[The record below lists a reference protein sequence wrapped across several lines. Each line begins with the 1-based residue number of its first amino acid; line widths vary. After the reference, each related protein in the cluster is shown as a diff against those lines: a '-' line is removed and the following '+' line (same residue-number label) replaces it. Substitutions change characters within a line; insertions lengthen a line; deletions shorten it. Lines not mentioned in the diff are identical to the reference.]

1 MNWDVLIYLK
11 WYIYHIKNK
20 KYIYANIIW
29 EGLIMADLYFSDN
42 HFNKTHKKRRKK
54 FIFLFSLIL
63 VITSLASFTFSCSPN
78 LLSNN
83 KNNDNNLKAEQP
95 QSSATNPPNFA
106 EPKEALSIP
115 EVVKKVSP
123 AVVSVSTKSIVRQW
137 GRDFGVQEGIGS
149 GFIINNE
156 GYILTNYHVIS
167 GAQEVRIIFNDSKA
181 VNAKI
186 INYDSIQDIAVVKV
200 DENVKVPGVVELG
213 DSDKVEVGESVVA
226 IGNPLGKEFI
236 GTVTRGI
243 ISATNRGVEVE
254 KGRTQSFI
262 QTDAAINPGNSGG
275 PLINTLG
282 QVIGINTAKIT
293 EQGVEGIG
301 FSIPINTVK
310 QRLTA
315 LTKPVL
321 RIGIGAIGI
330 TNEISK
336 SEGIP
341 MGVYVKEVYPGSP
354 AAKAGITVN
363 DLITKFDGKT
373 VTSIEE
379 INTIKETHKA
389 GDVVKVEI
397 LRNKKN
403 ITANLTLSE

>member
-1 MNWDVLIYLK
+1 M
-11 WYIYHIKNK
+11 
-20 KYIYANIIW
+20 
-29 EGLIMADLYFSDN
+29 GDLYFSDN

-54 FIFLFSLIL
+54 FIFLLSMTLM
-63 VITSLASFTFSCSPN
+63 ITSLAFFTFSCSPN

-83 KNNDNNLKAEQP
+83 KNNKNTKVDQP
-95 QSSATNPPNFA
+95 QTNPPNFT
-106 EPKEALSIP
+106 EPKGALSVP

-156 GYILTNYHVIS
+156 GYVLTNYHVIS
-167 GAQEVRIIFNDSKA
+167 GAQQVRIIFNDGKV

-186 INYDSIQDIAVVKV
+186 INYDSAQDIAVVKI
-200 DENVKVPGVVELG
+200 DGNVKVPGIVELG

-254 KGRTQSFI
+254 KGRTQSFL

-321 RIGIGAIGI
+321 KIGIGAVGI

-341 MGVYVKEVYPGSP
+341 TGVYVKEVSPKSP
-354 AAKAGITVN
+354 AEKAGIKVN

-379 INTIKETHKA
+379 INVIKEAHKA

>member
-1 MNWDVLIYLK
+1 
-11 WYIYHIKNK
+11 
-20 KYIYANIIW
+20 
-29 EGLIMADLYFSDN
+29 MADLYFSDN
-42 HFNKTHKKRRKK
+42 HFNKSRKKKKRR
-54 FIFLFSLIL
+54 FIFLLSFMLVVGSLTFL
-63 VITSLASFTFSCSPN
+63 TFSCSPN

-83 KNNDNNLKAEQP
+83 KNNANNISTQQP
-95 QSSATNPPNFA
+95 QSSSTNPPNFA
-106 EPKEALSIP
+106 ESKEALSIP

-200 DENVKVPGVVELG
+200 DGNVKVPGVVELG
-213 DSDKVEVGESVVA
+213 DSDKIEVGESVVA

-254 KGRTQSFI
+254 KGRTQSFL

-341 MGVYVKEVYPGSP
+341 TGVYVKEVYPESP
-354 AAKAGITVN
+354 AAKAGIKVD

-403 ITANLTLSE
+403 ITATLNLSE

>member
-1 MNWDVLIYLK
+1 
-11 WYIYHIKNK
+11 
-20 KYIYANIIW
+20 
-29 EGLIMADLYFSDN
+29 MADLYFSDN
-42 HFNKTHKKRRKK
+42 HFNKTHKKRRRK
-54 FIFLFSLIL
+54 FIFLLSLAL
-63 VITSLASFTFSCSPN
+63 VISSLAFFTFSCSPN

-83 KNNDNNLKAEQP
+83 KNNDNNISAQQP
-95 QSSATNPPNFA
+95 PSSSTNPPNFA

-186 INYDSIQDIAVVKV
+186 INYDSVQDIAVVKV
-200 DENVKVPGVVELG
+200 DGNIKVPGVVELG
-213 DSDKVEVGESVVA
+213 DSDKVQVGESVVA

-254 KGRTQSFI
+254 KGRTQNFL

-341 MGVYVKEVYPGSP
+341 TGVYVKEVYPESP
-354 AAKAGITVN
+354 ASKAGITVN
-363 DLITKFDGKT
+363 DLITKFDGKP

-379 INTIKETHKA
+379 INSIKATHKA
-389 GDVVKVEI
+389 GDVIKVEI
-397 LRNKKN
+397 FRNKKN
-403 ITANLTLSE
+403 ITTNLTLSE

>member
-1 MNWDVLIYLK
+1 
-11 WYIYHIKNK
+11 
-20 KYIYANIIW
+20 
-29 EGLIMADLYFSDN
+29 MADLYFSDN
-42 HFNKTHKKRRKK
+42 HFNKTHKKRRRK
-54 FIFLFSLIL
+54 FIFLLSLAL
-63 VITSLASFTFSCSPN
+63 VISSLAFFTFSCSPN

-83 KNNDNNLKAEQP
+83 KNNDNNISAQQP
-95 QSSATNPPNFA
+95 PSSSTNPPNFA

-167 GAQEVRIIFNDSKA
+167 GAQEVRIIFNDSKV

-186 INYDSIQDIAVVKV
+186 INYDSVQDIAVVKV
-200 DENVKVPGVVELG
+200 DGNIKVPGVVELG

-243 ISATNRGVEVE
+243 ISAINRGVEVE
-254 KGRTQSFI
+254 KGRTQSFL

-341 MGVYVKEVYPGSP
+341 TGVYVKEVYPESP
-354 AAKAGITVN
+354 ASKAGIAVN

-379 INTIKETHKA
+379 INSIKATHKA
-389 GDVVKVEI
+389 GDVIKVEI
-397 LRNKKN
+397 FRNKKN
-403 ITANLTLSE
+403 ITANLTLIE

>member
-1 MNWDVLIYLK
+1 
-11 WYIYHIKNK
+11 
-20 KYIYANIIW
+20 
-29 EGLIMADLYFSDN
+29 MADLYFSDN
-42 HFNKTHKKRRKK
+42 HFNKTHKKRRRK
-54 FIFLFSLIL
+54 FIFLLSLAL
-63 VITSLASFTFSCSPN
+63 VISSLAFFTFSCSPN

-83 KNNDNNLKAEQP
+83 KNNDNNISAQQP
-95 QSSATNPPNFA
+95 PSSSTNPPNFA

-186 INYDSIQDIAVVKV
+186 INYDSVQDIAVVKV
-200 DENVKVPGVVELG
+200 DGNIKVPGVVELG
-213 DSDKVEVGESVVA
+213 DSDKVQVGESVVA

-254 KGRTQSFI
+254 KGRTQNFL

-341 MGVYVKEVYPGSP
+341 TGVYVKEVYPESP
-354 AAKAGITVN
+354 ASKAGIIVN
-363 DLITKFDGKT
+363 DLITKFDGKP

-379 INTIKETHKA
+379 INSIKATHKA
-389 GDVVKVEI
+389 GDVIKVEI
-397 LRNKKN
+397 FRNKKN
-403 ITANLTLSE
+403 ITTNLTLSE

>member
-1 MNWDVLIYLK
+1 
-11 WYIYHIKNK
+11 
-20 KYIYANIIW
+20 
-29 EGLIMADLYFSDN
+29 MADLYFSDN

-54 FIFLFSLIL
+54 FIFLLSMLL
-63 VITSLASFTFSCSPN
+63 VISSLAFLTFSCSPN

-83 KNNDNNLKAEQP
+83 KNSDNNIKAEQP
-95 QSSATNPPNFA
+95 QTSSTNPSNFA

-137 GRDFGVQEGIGS
+137 GRDFGIQEGIGS
-149 GFIINNE
+149 GFIINTE

-167 GAQEVRIIFNDSKA
+167 GAQEVRIIFNDSKV

-186 INYDSIQDIAVVKV
+186 INYDAVQDIAVVKV
-200 DENVKVPGVVELG
+200 DGNVKVPGVVELG

-243 ISATNRGVEVE
+243 ISAINRGVEVE
-254 KGRTQSFI
+254 KGRTQSFL

-321 RIGIGAIGI
+321 KIGIGAIGI
-330 TNEISK
+330 TKEISK

-341 MGVYVKEVYPGSP
+341 TGVYVKEVYSGSP
-354 AAKAGITVN
+354 AAKAGIKVD
-363 DLITKFDGKT
+363 DLITKFDDKN
-373 VTSIEE
+373 VTSIEQ
-379 INTIKETHKA
+379 INNIKETHKA

-397 LRNKKN
+397 LRSGKTLT
-403 ITANLTLSE
+403 INLTLSE